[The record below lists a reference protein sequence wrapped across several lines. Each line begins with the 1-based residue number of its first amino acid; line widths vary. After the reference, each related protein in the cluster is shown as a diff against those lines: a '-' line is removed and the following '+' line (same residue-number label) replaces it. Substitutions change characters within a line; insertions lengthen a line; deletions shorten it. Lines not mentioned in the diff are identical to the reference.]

1 MATVVHLSE
10 YRRETRQSD
19 LPASTGA
26 TIHLFLGVRY
36 ERHDDMVLPQAPI
49 RKGGGGRRP
58 RKRA

>member
-10 YRRETRQSD
+10 YRRDTRQSES
-19 LPASTGA
+19 PPSTGA

-36 ERHDDMVLPQAPI
+36 ERHDDVAMPQAPS
-49 RKGGGGRRP
+49 RKGGGSRRP